1 VVVVMVGAEGGGLSR
16 LVHQTYDQIV
26 SIPIAD
32 TVESLNAVS
41 PLRSCC
47 TPSRR
52 HDCRR
57 PDHRDASPGRSPGL
71 AELLAPSSGEK
82 GGELM
87 LVRSL
92 ATTADDRS
100 VAS

>member
-41 PLRSCC
+41 PPRSCC

-57 PDHRDASPGRSPGL
+57 PDHRDASPGRYVGRNSP
-71 AELLAPSSGEK
+71 PTDR
-82 GGELM
+82 GGY
-87 LVRSL
+87 RP
-92 ATTADDRS
+92 DRDY
-100 VAS
+100 

>member
-1 VVVVMVGAEGGGLSR
+1 MVVVMVGAEGGGLSR

-71 AELLAPSSGEK
+71 AELFTPFLG
-82 GGELM
+82 
-87 LVRSL
+87 
-92 ATTADDRS
+92 
-100 VAS
+100 